1 METSDEALKME
12 IEELK
17 DALNIVE
24 SLKGYY
30 YKWKTGHHKS
40 KVIGFIAQE
49 MNEKFPEVSK

>member
-1 METSDEALKME
+1 ME